1 MEDDVADQP
10 PKDMIGFLDYYFV
23 KKAPFQLPINVKEGI
38 AKYGPWISI
47 VLLVL
52 LLPPILIIFG
62 IGTAL
67 IPFAGPAYATS
78 FTWLTLLTI
87 VQIGLL
93 IAALPGLFARKMQGW
108 RLIFYSRILSIVS
121 LLLSGLILNAIV
133 GALVSFYVLF
143 QVRDLYEVKTDVASQ
158 DQIRTT

>member
-1 MEDDVADQP
+1 VADQP

-23 KKAPFQLPINVKEGI
+23 KKAPFQLPMNVKEGI

-52 LLPPILIIFG
+52 LLPPILIVFG
-62 IGTAL
+62 IGTLL
-67 IPFAGPAYATS
+67 IPFAGPTYGTS

-87 VQIGLL
+87 VQVGML

-108 RLIFYSRILSIVS
+108 RLIFYSRILSILS
-121 LLLSGLILNAIV
+121 LLLSGSIVNAIV
-133 GALVSFYVLF
+133 GALVSFYILF
-143 QVRDLYEVKTDVASQ
+143 QVRALYEEKAGVAPQ

>member
-1 MEDDVADQP
+1 MADQP

-78 FTWLTLLTI
+78 FTWLMLLTI